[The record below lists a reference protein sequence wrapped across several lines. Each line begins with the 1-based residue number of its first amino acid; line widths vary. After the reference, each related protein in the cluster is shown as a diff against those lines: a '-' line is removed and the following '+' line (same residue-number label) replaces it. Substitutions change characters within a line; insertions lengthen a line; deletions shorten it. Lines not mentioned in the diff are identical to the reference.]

1 MAVRKRAI
9 NEKDKLR
16 RREKILKTA
25 WLLYEKS
32 EGTLPTVSEIAR
44 KAGLSKGSVYLY
56 FKTKNE
62 IFLSLYMHQLK
73 LWHDSVAETLENHPG
88 KISVSGY
95 ARLSSQYIIENTLVL
110 KMGSIANSLFEGDD
124 DEGMFLKFK
133 IQLAGLLDARSQMTC
148 RLFPGLSADQWVK
161 VHLRIYALI
170 FGLWQMFY
178 SPRQVKKLLQEAQI
192 DIFEPDFSESVIE
205 SVTTF
210 LNGALQKGPDRPV

>member
-9 NEKDKLR
+9 NEKDKLK
-16 RREKILKTA
+16 RREKFLKTA
-25 WLLYEKS
+25 WQLYEKKD
-32 EGTLPTVSEIAR
+32 GTLPTISEIAQ

-62 IFLSLYMHQLK
+62 IFLSLYMHQLR
-73 LWHDSVAETLENHPG
+73 LWHDSVTEALENHQG
-88 KISVSGY
+88 EISISEY
-95 ARLSSQYIIENTLVL
+95 ARMSSQYLVENPLVL
-110 KMGSIANSLFEGDD
+110 KMGSIASSLFEGNA
-124 DEGMFLKFK
+124 DESLFLEFK
-133 IQLAGLLDARSQMTC
+133 IELAGLLDARSHLTC

-178 SPRQVKKLLQEAQI
+178 SPRQVKKLLQEARI
-192 DIFEPDFSESVIE
+192 NVFEPEFSESVVE

-210 LNGALQKGPDRPV
+210 LQGALAQK